1 MTRRTSL
8 TRRARHLAA
17 LSVATLLTLT
27 PTAHAADTVTIFDG
41 DGGLIQQTCGAT
53 TEQIRID
60 ASSFPSMSACFGM
73 AKPTGWIATKITG
86 SYGVVN
92 NLTVPAHIAFKLPDG
107 AVYWQETVAPGKVT
121 TIDVGRTGSTVVEI
135 QVTPVA
141 TSTGPATGTLTP
153 STDTA
158 PNYISLRQA
167 TTPTAGRILRVNWN
181 GITTTAMDRNA
192 GFTDRLDGS
201 FKVIPA
207 LDGSS
212 CISLESAAY
221 PGTYLTAP
229 TATTLSLSHTP
240 QPNRATWCPAP
251 AATPATAQQLRL
263 AADQTKT
270 LAATT
275 TGAVTLAGT
284 TATGTAWFVDTALAR
299 P

>member
-1 MTRRTSL
+1 MTHQTSRTRRTLLAL
-8 TRRARHLAA
+8 TAA
-17 LSVATLLTLT
+17 LLTALA
-27 PTAHAADTVTIFDG
+27 PTAHAQDTVTIFDG
-41 DGGLIQQTCGAT
+41 DGGLVQQTCGAQ

-60 ASSFPSMSACFGM
+60 SSSFSSFSACFGLV
-73 AKPTGWIATKITG
+73 KPTGWIATEITG

-92 NLTVPAHIAFKLPDG
+92 NLTVPAHIAFKLPGG
-107 AVYWQETVAPGKVT
+107 AVYWQETVEPGKVT

-135 QVTPVA
+135 QVAPVA
-141 TSTGPATGTLTP
+141 TSTGPATGSLTP

-167 TTPTAGRILRVNWN
+167 TAPTAGRILRVSWN
-181 GITTTAMDRNA
+181 GITTTAMDRNS

-229 TATTLSLSHTP
+229 TATTLAVSTTP
-240 QPNRATWCPAP
+240 TPGRATWCPATV
-251 AATPATAQQLRL
+251 ATPATAQQLRL

-270 LAATT
+270 LAVTT